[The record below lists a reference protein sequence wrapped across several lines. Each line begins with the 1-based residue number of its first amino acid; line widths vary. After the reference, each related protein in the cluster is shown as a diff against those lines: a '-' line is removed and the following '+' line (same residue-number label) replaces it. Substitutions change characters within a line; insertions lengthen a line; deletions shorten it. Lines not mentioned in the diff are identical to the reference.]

1 MLTWWKIKLN
11 FRAFVRWPSTP
22 ANKALPRAADLIC
35 RFLMLLPNN
44 HHEQAPPGD
53 AYSLSNRATLYYGW
67 QIFIENIDPTLN
79 GPGGRIEAFEH
90 VAHTTV
96 QEVRGG
102 W

>member
-44 HHEQAPPGD
+44 HHQQAPGD

-67 QIFIENIDPTLN
+67 QIFIENIDSDDDYIKW
-79 GPGGRIEAFEH
+79 GKVGGKKLLS
-90 VAHTTV
+90 T
-96 QEVRGG
+96 
-102 W
+102 